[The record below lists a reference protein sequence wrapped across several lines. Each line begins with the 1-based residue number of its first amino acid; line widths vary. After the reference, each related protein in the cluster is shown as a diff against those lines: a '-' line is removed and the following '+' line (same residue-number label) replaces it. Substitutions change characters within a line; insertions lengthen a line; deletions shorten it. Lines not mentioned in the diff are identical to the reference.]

1 MSANRLRPQGS
12 GNSRASQ
19 AQRLQAATTGVV
31 AMSSSPG
38 HHSATFWPGNTTTT
52 TSSFHN
58 TLSEL
63 QVPNND
69 NNNANHL
76 ALERHQHQHQQL
88 TPRPAW
94 SGLQGVVPNAASFTS
109 LQELYGQELNRSMP
123 GGPGPAAA
131 SHVKAESTLMDQQ
144 QHNNNNNSF
153 LQCRG
158 SDQLDLNYGW
168 ERYISS

>member
-1 MSANRLRPQGS
+1 
-12 GNSRASQ
+12 
-19 AQRLQAATTGVV
+19 
-31 AMSSSPG
+31 MSSSPG
-38 HHSATFWPGNTTTT
+38 HLSATFWPGNTTT
-52 TSSFHN
+52 SSFHN
-58 TLSEL
+58 SLSEL

-76 ALERHQHQHQQL
+76 ALERHHQQQL

-131 SHVKAESTLMDQQ
+131 PHVKAESTLME
-144 QHNNNNNSF
+144 QHNNSF

>member
-12 GNSRASQ
+12 GNSRGSQ
-19 AQRLQAATTGVV
+19 ARLAAAQAVSGVV
-31 AMSSSPG
+31 AMSASPG
-38 HHSATFWPGNTTTT
+38 HHSATFWPSSN
-52 TSSFHN
+52 SSFQ

-63 QVPNND
+63 QDPNE

-76 ALERHQHQHQQL
+76 ALERQQQL
-88 TPRPAW
+88 APRPAW
-94 SGLQGVVPNAASFTS
+94 SSLQGVVPNAASFTS
-109 LQELYGQELNRSMP
+109 LQELYGQELGRSMH
-123 GGPGPAAA
+123 GAAA
-131 SHVKAESTLMDQQ
+131 AAAAAGHVKAESTTMMDQQ
-144 QHNNNNNSF
+144 SNSF